1 MAQVVEQLLLSPAV
15 SSGLREFLY
24 TFESKPKIGI
34 SSDFFSP
41 CFFLWFWVL
50 LTSPD
55 VGIEEDFKN
64 VDCIVESS
72 PSE

>member
-1 MAQVVEQLLLSPAV
+1 MGSVNSSTHLSQNLRLESLL
-15 SSGLREFLY
+15 
-24 TFESKPKIGI
+24 I
-34 SSDFFSP
+34 FFSP